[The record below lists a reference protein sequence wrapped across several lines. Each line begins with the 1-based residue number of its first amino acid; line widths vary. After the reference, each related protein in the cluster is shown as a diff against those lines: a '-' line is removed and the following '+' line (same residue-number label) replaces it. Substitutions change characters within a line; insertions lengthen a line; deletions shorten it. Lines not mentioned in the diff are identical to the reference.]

1 MPTATQSHTTPTR
14 RSALG
19 FSAAAIIAGM
29 TTPVLASAAKPDA
42 KLLDLVKTMT
52 GQWEVTEVIAEEGH
66 FLPPG
71 ITPQSEDQE
80 ARLEE
85 ALTDWWDTVDQIVDT
100 PARSPIGL
108 RAKAEAMQGLLAH
121 MTFTDRRRTKAE
133 QLADADTETR
143 LAWSLAADLLAG
155 SARA

>member
-1 MPTATQSHTTPTR
+1 MPTATIQPITPTR

-19 FSAAAIIAGM
+19 FSAAG
-29 TTPVLASAAKPDA
+29 PDA
-42 KLLDLVKTMT
+42 KLQELVKTMKRH
-52 GQWEVTEVIAEEGH
+52 WEATEVIAEEGH
-66 FLPPG
+66 SLPPG

-85 ALTDWWDTVDQIVDT
+85 ALSDWWDTVDQIVDT

-121 MTFTDRRRTKAE
+121 MTFTDRNRTKE
-133 QLADADTETR
+133 KQLSDADTETR

-155 SARA
+155 SGAA

>member
-1 MPTATQSHTTPTR
+1 MPTATNTHTTSTR
-14 RSALG
+14 RSTLG

-29 TTPVLASAAKPDA
+29 TIPVLASAAGPDA
-42 KLLDLVKTMT
+42 NLLDLVKTMKR
-52 GQWEVTEVIAEEGH
+52 QWAVTEAIAAEGPS
-66 FLPPG
+66 LPPG

-85 ALTDWWDTVDQIVDT
+85 ALSDWWDTADQIVDT

-121 MTFTDRRRTKAE
+121 MTFTDRKRTKEE
-133 QLADADTETR
+133 QLSDADTETR

-155 SARA
+155 SGAA